1 MPATKN
7 TAWMVTILVVTTVGG
22 WSMYFIEKKEHK
34 ASGARQAVE
43 VESQKQQVASLMAR
57 AAELRDAAEQSKVA
71 IAQIRSERT
80 ALAKQLQ
87 TGKSE
92 RERLD
97 QVREQIRNN
106 LIEVESERK
115 RMEAERDQLRDELAG
130 AESEQGRMEAERDQL
145 RDELAGA
152 ESEQGRIETERD
164 QLRDEL
170 AGAESEQ
177 GRMEAE
183 RDQLRDELYRAESEI
198 ERIEAERE
206 QLRNNLIEAESKQ
219 RRLAENPEEM
229 GAQLQT
235 IKTDQ
240 QYLAGERIR
249 LSGDL
254 ISAKNERD
262 RLAAELDEML
272 ETRELL
278 SNDLQKTREERDRL
292 QLNLDQQIQFKETEL
307 ASSTSRV
314 EDLGTRLGEAGR
326 KIDQLQAEVE
336 VLIRERDD
344 ANSRFSSLQIK
355 LESELQSRNVEI
367 EQLKNNRT
375 VIRVAGDILFDAGSA
390 ILSEAGR
397 AALGHIAAAL
407 VDFPVRQISLE
418 GHTDAVPI
426 SETLQDRFA
435 TNWELSVARAAS
447 AVRYLQLKG
456 INPERLR
463 AVGYGE
469 YRPVADNDDPQL
481 RGRNRR
487 LEIRLL
493 PVDETVLEQDLS
505 ATR

>member
-152 ESEQGRIETERD
+152 ESEQGRIETER
-164 QLRDEL
+164 
-170 AGAESEQ
+170 
-177 GRMEAE
+177 
-183 RDQLRDELYRAESEI
+183 
-198 ERIEAERE
+198 E

-278 SNDLQKTREERDRL
+278 SNDLQKTRVERDRL